1 MLTTTT
7 KQPPNRDHQDT
18 GPAPA
23 SSGEHPVHEGHGRRL
38 LRAFQALEAFPAL
51 AEHRDRL
58 IAVLGDCNV
67 KNAEIAAIVESDAA
81 LAVAVLRAA
90 NSQRR
95 GKRVDTA
102 AAAVE
107 QLGPHAMQQLVDK
120 VHTFDFFDR
129 GGVWG
134 SAPRCFRRHA
144 LGTQRAADRI
154 TAEIEYE
161 HRDRL
166 ALASLIHDIGKLVL
180 MYAYPGYPARV
191 HAGARTPEQRIR
203 HERNELA
210 VDHALVGGVLAR
222 RWGLPGSL
230 ACAIERHH
238 HQDADGDAAIVR
250 LADVLAHYEQ
260 GTPVEPGEL
269 LRAARPIG
277 LRHDALRRVMC
288 DLSSAS
294 QRTRAI
300 DPCPLSSRELAAL
313 RGLARG
319 LVYKQIGQELD
330 ISPSTIRS
338 HLHNAYKKLGAID
351 RAQAVL
357 IATEAGWL

>member
-7 KQPPNRDHQDT
+7 KQPPNCDHQDT
-18 GPAPA
+18 GPVSA
-23 SSGEHPVHEGHGRRL
+23 SAGEHPVHGGHGRRL

-51 AEHRDRL
+51 VGHRDRL
-58 IAVLGDCNV
+58 IAVADDCNV
-67 KNAEIAAIVESDAA
+67 RTAEIATIVESDAA

-95 GKRVDTA
+95 GKPVDTA

-107 QLGPHAMQQLVDK
+107 QLGPCAVQQLAEQVR
-120 VHTFDFFDR
+120 TFDFFER
-129 GGVWG
+129 SGIWG
-134 SAPRCFRRHA
+134 STPRSFRRHA

-154 TAEIEYE
+154 AAEIEYE

-166 ALASLIHDIGKLVL
+166 ALASLIHDLGKLVL
-180 MYAYPGYPARV
+180 MHAYPGYPARV
-191 HAGARTPEQRIR
+191 HTSASTPEQRIR
-203 HERNELA
+203 EERNELA
-210 VDHALVGGVLAR
+210 VDHALVGGILAR
-222 RWGLPGSL
+222 RWGLPDTI
-230 ACAIERHH
+230 ARAIERHH
-238 HQDADGDAAIVR
+238 HQDAEGDAAILR
-250 LADVLAHYEQ
+250 LADMLAHYEQ
-260 GTPVEPGEL
+260 GAPVEPGEL
-269 LRAARPIG
+269 LHVARAIG
-277 LRHDALRRVMC
+277 LRQDALRRIMC

-357 IATEAGWL
+357 IATKAGWL

>member
-1 MLTTTT
+1 MLTIAT
-7 KQPPNRDHQDT
+7 KQPQDGDHQDT

-23 SSGEHPVHEGHGRRL
+23 STGEHPVHEGHGRRL

-51 AEHRDRL
+51 VEQRDRL
-58 IAVLGDCNV
+58 IAVAGDRNV
-67 KNAEIAAIVESDAA
+67 RTAEIATIVESDAA
-81 LAVAVLRAA
+81 VAVAVLRAA

-107 QLGPHAMQQLVDK
+107 QLGPHAVQQLAEK
-120 VHTFDFFDR
+120 VHTFDFFER

-134 SAPRCFRRHA
+134 STPRCFRRHA
-144 LGTQRAADRI
+144 LGTQQAADRI
-154 TAEIEYE
+154 AAEIEYE

-166 ALASLIHDIGKLVL
+166 ALASVIHDIGKLVL
-180 MYAYPGYPARV
+180 MHAYPGYPARV
-191 HAGARTPEQRIR
+191 HTNAKTPEQRIR
-203 HERNELA
+203 QERNELG

-230 ACAIERHH
+230 AHAIERHH
-238 HQDADGDAAIVR
+238 HPDAEGDAAIVR
-250 LADVLAHYEQ
+250 LADALAYYEQ
-260 GTPVEPGEL
+260 GTPVEPREL
-269 LRAARPIG
+269 LHAARAIG
-277 LRHDALRRVMC
+277 LRQDALRRVLC

-313 RGLARG
+313 RGLSRG

-330 ISPSTIRS
+330 ISTSTIRS

-357 IATEAGWL
+357 IATKAGWL